1 MLKRTLATALL
12 LASTNLFSL
21 TMTTTIYPL
30 YSITRELAGDKIKLQ
45 NLIPFGIEAHGFD
58 PNPSDMAKLSKSD
71 IFITSSDAM
80 EPWKDKIVKSLENAY
95 NLQDQRLTNLK
106 LGFKEDERDY
116 SAVEYI
122 LKDLGLKK

>member
-30 YSITRELAGDKIKLQ
+30 YSITRELGGDKIKLQ
-45 NLIPFGIEAHGFD
+45 NLIPFVIEAHVFD

-116 SAVEYI
+116 STVEYI
-122 LKDLGLKK
+122 LKNLGLKK